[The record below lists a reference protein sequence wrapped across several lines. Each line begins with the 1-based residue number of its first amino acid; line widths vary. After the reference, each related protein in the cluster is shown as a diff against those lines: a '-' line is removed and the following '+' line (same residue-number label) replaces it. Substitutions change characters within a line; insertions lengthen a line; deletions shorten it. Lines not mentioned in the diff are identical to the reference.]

1 MERLS
6 AFHALCVRFRI
17 DARHEIGFSGGMK
30 TLLLIVLLLVG
41 TLGRAGD
48 PAERAAWLEA
58 LNASINRVKVKYP
71 TAAAYPEFWELLSA
85 RQDEWLEAGDER
97 AERSDSPELAA
108 VEVVPEFAALLEKR
122 AARKAARAA
131 QAARLRPAPVYPQ
144 PSSRWTPPKRSTAGS
159 GTIQLPGGQGI
170 RNYWTNPDGS
180 VQMQTPQG
188 IVTIYPE

>member
-1 MERLS
+1 
-6 AFHALCVRFRI
+6 
-17 DARHEIGFSGGMK
+17 MK
-30 TLLLIVLLLVG
+30 TMLAIVLLLVG

-48 PAERAAWLEA
+48 PAERAAWMEA
-58 LNASINRVKVKYP
+58 FQGSVNRVAAKYP
-71 TAAAYPEFWELLSA
+71 TASAQGEFWELMNA
-85 RQDEWLEAGDER
+85 RLAEWAEAGDER
-97 AERSDSPELAA
+97 AKRSDAPELVA

-131 QAARLRPAPVYPQ
+131 RPRPVPVYPQ
-144 PSSRWTPPKRSTAGS
+144 PSSGWTPPKRSTAGS